1 MLSYLNPHSSNPTE
15 EDEVVLNLI
24 SGFCYHSVSVT
35 AHLSRSPHLELPDF
49 IEFPDSPL
57 SGSLT
62 FFGSING
69 LICYAFRTDRDRQDD
84 YVIQIWNPSLSAVL
98 TLPPFNGLD
107 WVLIGDDATCQ
118 LHFRFGY
125 DPETD
130 DYKLLKLMSY
140 SISPDPI
147 DYPPGITPDVIQAKW
162 YFNNSIND
170 VKEVEV
176 YSMRNV
182 SWKLLQNRLPPHV
195 REIVDEQVVCA
206 DGHDGRLHWIGSSV
220 NENEQTIV
228 TFDLGMET
236 FGEIPL
242 PLPISVI
249 DDSQLRHDGLGFNS
263 GKLCFMSF
271 KKGYDYEIWV
281 MNEYGVAESW
291 TKLHIFSHFSGDIDP
306 YGFTSSNKFLFKT
319 FSDDM
324 EYYDYAMAFGDH
336 LEFYD
341 PGDEKVKSF
350 KMETRDRIFTKIV
363 RLLSLHFH
371 FAGMDSNEMDFQ
383 EGFGFQIPC
392 SFCGDLNSAAD

>member
-1 MLSYLNPHSSNPTE
+1 MLSYLNPHSSNPTFI
-15 EDEVVLNLI
+15 VHLATKKMN
-24 SGFCYHSVSVT
+24 GFCYHSVCVT
-35 AHLSRSPHLELPDF
+35 AHLSQSPHLQLSPDF

-57 SGSLT
+57 FPDPRSVT

-69 LICYAFRTDRDRQDD
+69 LICYGFRTDRDRQDD

-107 WVLIGDDATCQ
+107 WVLIGDDACY
-118 LHFRFGY
+118 LFGY

-147 DYPPGITPDVIQAKW
+147 DYPPGITPDVILAKW
-162 YFNNSIND
+162 CFYNSIND

-176 YSMRNV
+176 YSMRNG
-182 SWKLLQNRLPPHV
+182 SWKLLQNRLPSH
-195 REIVDEQVVCA
+195 IIKIFDEQVVCV
-206 DGHDGRLHWIGSSV
+206 DGHDGRLHWTGIV
-220 NENEQTIV
+220 NRNKQTLV
-228 TFDLGMET
+228 TFDLGLET

-249 DDSQLRHDGLGFNS
+249 DDSQLRQDGLGFYS
-263 GKLCFMSF
+263 GNLCFMSF
-271 KKGYDYEIWV
+271 KKGYDYELWV

-363 RLLSLHFH
+363 RYVDSLVWV
-371 FAGMDSNEMDFQ
+371 A
-383 EGFGFQIPC
+383 PT
-392 SFCGDLNSAAD
+392 AAKI